1 MSIIDE
7 ITEKEL
13 ASLGN
18 KPYLVLVENQILQY
32 QKQNV
37 HVKIVVIKDKPVVK
51 FGYYKKTGSELDFI
65 ELEEMK
71 DHLENRMKNP
81 TLAGIDFSSVAH
93 MFQAIKVESNPVLR
107 IINYSRSLFTT
118 LSKSI
123 YFSGSSTSLKA
134 GSIELDVKAIDKL
147 YNYFEDVYVSSY
159 MTLLQ
164 GKILSYLRKQSN
176 EVLKTYLSFK
186 NFIPVLYKG
195 KCVVN
200 PFLESHKMNR
210 IFLETD
216 FFTKAKESMFMI
228 SEDNVIYL
236 MTNKEICESLRI
248 NKYLKFYTPQLTL
261 FLLGLFNENK
271 FPSSKRTLTIDEEGR
286 LLQGNVMVEGG
297 RQVSSLYHMCST
309 YVKFLCPPRMLDE
322 YISILSTASL

>member
-1 MSIIDE
+1 MSMIDE
-7 ITEKEL
+7 ITEREL
-13 ASLGN
+13 ASLGSR
-18 KPYLVLVENQILQY
+18 PYLVLVENQILQY

-37 HVKIVVIKDKPVVK
+37 HVKIVVIKDKPMVK
-51 FGYYKKTGSELDFI
+51 FGYYKKNGAELEFI
-65 ELEEMK
+65 ELEDMK
-71 DHLENRMKNP
+71 DHLENRMKNSV
-81 TLAGIDFSSVAH
+81 LAGIDFSSISH
-93 MFQAIKVESNPVLR
+93 MFQTINVESNSVLR
-107 IINYSRSLFTT
+107 IINYSRSLFST

-134 GSIELDVKAIDKL
+134 GSMELSVQDVDKL

-159 MTLLQ
+159 MTLMH

-176 EVLKTYLSFK
+176 DVLRTYLSFK

-200 PFLESHKMNR
+200 PFLESHRMNR

-216 FFTKAKESMFMI
+216 FFHKAKESMFMI

-236 MTNKEICESLRI
+236 MTNREICESLKI
-248 NKYLKFYTPQLTL
+248 DKYLKFYTPQLTL

-271 FPSSKRTLTIDEEGR
+271 FPSAKKTLIIDADGR
-286 LLQGNVMVEGG
+286 LVQGNVMVEGG

-309 YVKFLCPPRMLDE
+309 YIKFLCPPRMLDE
-322 YISILSTASL
+322 YINILSTAKL